1 MTSVQFSI
9 VVPLYNAAGYV
20 ERCIRALLSQTLPAG
35 SYEILL
41 VDNNSTDRSAEIV
54 RRFDCVRLLN
64 EPEQGSYA
72 ARNRGI
78 REAQGE
84 IAAFT
89 DPDCVPREDW
99 LEQIGHAMTD
109 PQTGIVLGDRR
120 FARDSGVLGML
131 AAYESALGARI
142 FTTQRVNSYYGYTN
156 NMAIGMSIAKALGGF
171 EHRQRGADSLFLRRA
186 VERYGAPVLKY
197 APEVVVRHLEIAGVR
212 DYLRKK
218 RVYGKVNR
226 DSAVAT
232 PQALPLATRWAL
244 ALQAK
249 RDCSSSLAETIGFL
263 SVLAAGATQFEWER
277 RKIGE

>member
-1 MTSVQFSI
+1 MQFSV

-20 ERCIRALLSQTLPAG
+20 ERCVRALLSQTLSADR
-35 SYEILL
+35 YEILL

-54 RRFDCVRLLN
+54 RRFNRVRLLN

-84 IAAFT
+84 IVAFT

-99 LEQIGHAMTD
+99 LEQIGHAMAD
-109 PQTGIVLGDRR
+109 PDTGVVLGDRR

-131 AAYESALGARI
+131 AAYESALGAQI
-142 FTTQRVNSYYGYTN
+142 FATQRVKSYYGYTN
-156 NMAIGMSIAKALGGF
+156 NMAVRMPIVKALGGF
-171 EHRQRGADSLFLRRA
+171 QHRLRGADSLFLRRA
-186 VERYGAPVLKY
+186 VELYGPPVLQY
-197 APEVVVRHLEIAGVR
+197 APEVLVRHLEIAGIR

-226 DSAVAT
+226 DFAVAT

-244 ALQAK
+244 AVQAK
-249 RDCSSSLAETIGFL
+249 RERASSLAETIGFL

-277 RKIGE
+277 RKIGK